1 MPLAFA
7 IARLD
12 IPGKL
17 LLIGLAALPLV
28 LPSFVGAYA
37 LLLLLGRSGIVTQ
50 ALNAWGVPFGSIYG
64 TPGIVT
70 VYTLTLYPYV
80 LLPTVAGLKA
90 IDVSVEE
97 AAQSLGSSPA
107 RTFRTVTLPIVI
119 PSVLSGALLVF
130 IETIENFGVP
140 AVLAED
146 KPILAVEAYKLFI
159 GETATNPSA
168 AGVLGVL
175 LIVSDGNGAD
185 HPAPLPGEPPLCD
198 RSADCT
204 AADQDRHRLAHR
216 RRPPTAGQW
225 CCWRWC
231 RSLPSSCLSFM
242 EFRGPVLH
250 AAFSLKNYAELF
262 ATAQR
267 TARQHAAVCHPCRR
281 RRSAH
286 RCADRLGAGAH
297 ALGLDQPARRHRH
310 AAVRCC
316 RERCSPSAWSSP
328 STRAGWC

>member
-1 MPLAFA
+1 MATVTTTLLAVPLAFA
-7 IARLD
+7 IARLE

-37 LLLLLGRSGIVTQ
+37 LLLLLGRSGMVTQ
-50 ALNAWGVPFGSIYG
+50 ALNAWGIPFGSIYG
-64 TPGIVT
+64 MPGIVT

-90 IDVSVEE
+90 VDASVEE
-97 AAQSLGSSPA
+97 AAQSLGSSRA

-175 LIVSDGNGAD
+175 LIASTATVLIIQRRYLASRRFATGART
-185 HPAPLPGEPPLCD
+185 APPLIG
-198 RSADCT
+198 RRA
-204 AADQDRHRLAHR
+204 RLAHAATAYCWARGAAGPGAVLRHRRAVVHGVSRAGAACRLQPQELRRPFRHR
-216 RRPPTAGQW
+216 RRA
-225 CCWRWC
+225 
-231 RSLPSSCLSFM
+231 
-242 EFRGPVLH
+242 
-250 AAFSLKNYAELF
+250 
-262 ATAQR
+262 
-267 TARQHAAVCHPCRR
+267 ARQHAAVCDTGRVAA
-281 RRSAH
+281 SA
-286 RCADRLGAGAH
+286 
-297 ALGLDQPARRHRH
+297 
-310 AAVRCC
+310 
-316 RERCSPSAWSSP
+316 
-328 STRAGWC
+328 